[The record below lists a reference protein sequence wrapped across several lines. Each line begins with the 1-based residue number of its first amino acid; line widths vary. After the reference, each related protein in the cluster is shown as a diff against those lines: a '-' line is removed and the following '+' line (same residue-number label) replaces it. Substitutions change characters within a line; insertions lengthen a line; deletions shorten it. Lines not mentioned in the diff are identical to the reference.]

1 MAEQIATSTTGGQ
14 KGRKSEQYSLIPTEF
29 LAEVARVYSYGAE
42 KYSRDNWLS
51 GYPWSWSYD
60 ALQRHIIA
68 FWSGQETD
76 PESGRHHLAHAAF
89 HLASLFT
96 YSEQTR
102 YVEHDDRPQAV
113 EPVIETPVIALK
125 KNFSAGDEV
134 LARLGNGQVT
144 RATLMRPAGSGWWE
158 VGVPGYRNVLCPEES
173 LQAVM
178 EPKFK
183 PGDLV
188 DVTYNEFFFRGKLVV
203 QHQDG
208 LWRVMR
214 LDPGPNR
221 EYYFCREDCLV
232 HV

>member
-1 MAEQIATSTTGGQ
+1 MSLKAVAGMTEQIATSTTGGT
-14 KGRKSEQYSLIPTEF
+14 KGRKPEQYSLIPTEF
-29 LAEVARVYSYGAE
+29 LAEVARVYAYGAE

-102 YVEHDDRPQAV
+102 YVEHDDRPQAQWEGPLIEV
-113 EPVIETPVIALK
+113 PVI
-125 KNFSAGDEV
+125 
-134 LARLGNGQVT
+134 
-144 RATLMRPAGSGWWE
+144 
-158 VGVPGYRNVLCPEES
+158 
-173 LQAVM
+173 QAVT
-178 EPKFK
+178 PKFK

-188 DVTYNEFFFRGKLVV
+188 DVTYDDCFFRGVLVMW
-203 QHQDG
+203 HPKTR
-208 LWRVMR
+208 LWGVRPV
-214 LDPGPNR
+214 LDPVKD
-221 EYYFCREDCLV
+221 EYYFCSEDNLV

>member
-1 MAEQIATSTTGGQ
+1 MPEQIATSTTGGS
-14 KGRKSEQYSLIPTEF
+14 KGRKLEQYSLIPTEF
-29 LAEVARVYSYGAE
+29 LAEVARVYAYGAE

-113 EPVIETPVIALK
+113 EPVIA
-125 KNFSAGDEV
+125 
-134 LARLGNGQVT
+134 
-144 RATLMRPAGSGWWE
+144 
-158 VGVPGYRNVLCPEES
+158 
-173 LQAVM
+173 

-188 DVTYNEFFFRGKLVV
+188 DVTYDDFFFRGVLVMW
-203 QHQDG
+203 HPKTR
-208 LWRVMR
+208 LWGVRPV
-214 LDPGPNR
+214 LDPVKD
-221 EYYFCREDCLV
+221 EYYFCSEDNLV